1 MPLRLG
7 CQDHDLVVDRLRLIL
22 NNFMSSF
29 GLTFLLLRVDQ
40 EAATLLSG
48 FKDDKVTTD
57 EII

>member
-48 FKDDKVTTD
+48 FKDDKVTID
-57 EII
+57 